1 MSLTA
6 LDWRAVA
13 GRVLVCWL
21 GNHIIYREHLDST
34 NTLAAS
40 LIPVQAPRGTV
51 VVTDHQMA
59 GKGRLG
65 RRWIAGANAA
75 LTFTAVL
82 GPITPTWA
90 IPMACGLATGD
101 ALSSAGIASALKWP
115 NDVLVGGKKCA
126 GILIEARTV
135 DGVPWLLAGIGIN
148 VRDADPM
155 LPDATY
161 LDAHAPR
168 PLSREDLLVAVLA
181 ALQRWCATI
190 DADPDLVRAAW
201 RGRLVTL
208 GQLVTVQ
215 TPVGV
220 LEGLAETI
228 NAEGALR
235 VRDAVGVLHDVHAGD
250 VTLAVPHR

>member
-1 MSLTA
+1 MSLAA

-13 GRVLVCWL
+13 ALRTGNWL

-40 LIPVQAPRGTV
+40 LIPMQAPRGTV
-51 VVTDHQMA
+51 LVTDHQTA
-59 GKGRLG
+59 GRGRLG
-65 RRWIAGANAA
+65 RRWIAGANAS

-82 GPITPTWA
+82 GPITPAWA
-90 IPMACGLATGD
+90 VPMVCGLATGD
-101 ALSSAGIASALKWP
+101 ALSSVGIASALKWP
-115 NDVLVGGKKCA
+115 NDVLVGDKKCA
-126 GILIEARTV
+126 GILIEARNV

-148 VRDADPM
+148 VRDADPA

-161 LDAHAPR
+161 LDAHTPR
-168 PLSREDLLVAVLA
+168 PLRREDLLVAVLA
-181 ALQRWCATI
+181 ALQRWCVAI
-190 DADPDLVRAAW
+190 DADPDAVREAW

-215 TPVGV
+215 TPAGV

-228 NAEGALR
+228 SAEGALQ
-235 VRDAVGVLHDVHAGD
+235 VRDTVGALHDVHAGD
-250 VTLAVPHR
+250 VTLAILYR

>member
-1 MSLTA
+1 MSLAA

-13 GRVLVCWL
+13 ALRTGNWL
-21 GNHIIYREHLDST
+21 GNHIIYREHLHST

-51 VVTDHQMA
+51 VVTDHQTA

-65 RRWIAGANAA
+65 RRWIAAANAA
-75 LTFTAVL
+75 LTFTVVI
-82 GPITPTWA
+82 GPIMPAWA

-126 GILIEARTV
+126 GILIEVRNV

-148 VRDADPM
+148 VNDADPA

-190 DADPDLVRAAW
+190 DVDPDAVRAAW
-201 RGRLVTL
+201 RDRLVTL
-208 GQLVTVQ
+208 GQLVVVQ
-215 TPVGV
+215 TPAGV

-228 NAEGALR
+228 SAEGALQ
-235 VRDAVGVLHDVHAGD
+235 VRDAVGTLHDVHAGD